1 MPAATVA
8 ARGGARKYRT
18 IRVGKGASARYIHV
32 AIVPKRGKRGGK
44 TIGGPVRRY
53 KGAHP

>member
-18 IRVGKGASARYIHV
+18 IKVGTGANRRYIHI
-32 AIVPKRGKRGGK
+32 AIVPKRGKRGGR
-44 TIGGPVRRY
+44 TVAGPARRY
-53 KGAHP
+53 KGTP